1 MIKHIKQ
8 LLPEDFVL
16 GLSSGIDSIAAA
28 HYLKYK
34 VKCNVRCFHFNHK
47 AESHNDFE
55 AAEKA
60 IKFCRDFEIPLVLLE
75 SDRPLE
81 KEKESRDARLK
92 AFNNHFENTN
102 LITCH
107 HLDDAVESHFMNFFK
122 GHENFIP
129 IPFNSKF
136 GTNMIHHPFLLTEK
150 EDFIEYVNKNQLEKY
165 IAQDNTNFIPDSA
178 TRNWIRNVI
187 IPEVNS
193 KVHIN
198 MKTIVRK
205 RLTQRLETDMVNPH

>member
-60 IKFCRDFEIPLVLLE
+60 IQFCRDFEIPLVLLE

-102 LITCH
+102 LITAH
-107 HLDDAVESHFMNFFK
+107 HISDAVESHFSNFFA
-122 GHENFIP
+122 GHESFLP
-129 IPFNSKF
+129 IPLFSKF
-136 GTNMIHHPFLLTEK
+136 GTNTIYHPFLLTDK
-150 EDFIEYVNKNQLEKY
+150 EDFIEYVKNNQLEKY
-165 IAQDNTNFIPDSA
+165 IAQDPTNFIPDSA

-187 IPEVNS
+187 IPEIS
-193 KVHIN
+193 KKQHIN

-205 RLTQRLETDMVNPH
+205 RILKYIDKLEEIK